1 MLATALEAIRVYVP
15 SYDRPHG
22 DDLRILQAGFDLGYE
37 VRQRGAERLVDVGLN
52 HPVSEDL
59 ALALRMGQEILERAQ
74 RAEAE
79 VAALTAQVAALEGEL
94 VGLQEAVQD
103 AVSAW
108 DDQEQP
114 ADDWSHA
121 LDEAVSKLR
130 AIAIDPARGSQSTGS
145 DR

>member
-37 VRQRGAERLVDVGLN
+37 ARQTERLVDVGLN

-74 RAEAE
+74 RADAE